1 MSRDDKS
8 NHRPGENMKTHLIKR
23 LVAKLYKELLKLN
36 YKKKKIKWAKDK
48 IKMFSIDEWINCGPF
63 RQ

>member
-8 NHRPGENMKTHLIKR
+8 NHRLGENMKTHLIKR